1 LVVLVIEFQVYE
13 QVFIVE
19 MKELEGLLLLQL
31 VLVYVVV
38 ALVSHHPSNYL
49 DGRDGGLLNR
59 VEKRLVSKLTYYT

>member
-1 LVVLVIEFQVYE
+1 
-13 QVFIVE
+13 